1 MKNVRRV
8 ALAVFVVL
16 SVALPLVANAQ
27 FSVPTVPSLTNM
39 SVFQLVTRVMNWMLG
54 ILGVLAVVFFVVSG
68 IFYITANGDQEQI
81 DKAKN
86 IMLYAIVG
94 LVIALVGLIIV
105 NAAAG
110 LTGAGAGTVTGY

>member
-1 MKNVRRV
+1 MKNVKQAVLV
-8 ALAVFVVL
+8 ALVIL
-16 SVALPLVANAQ
+16 LVAFPLVADAQ
-27 FSVPTVPSLTNM
+27 FAVPTVPSLTNM
-39 SVFQLVTRVMNWMLG
+39 SVFQLVTKVMNWMLG

-86 IMLYAIVG
+86 IMLYAIIG

-105 NAAAG
+105 NAVAG
-110 LTGAGAGTVTGY
+110 LTGAGSVSSY